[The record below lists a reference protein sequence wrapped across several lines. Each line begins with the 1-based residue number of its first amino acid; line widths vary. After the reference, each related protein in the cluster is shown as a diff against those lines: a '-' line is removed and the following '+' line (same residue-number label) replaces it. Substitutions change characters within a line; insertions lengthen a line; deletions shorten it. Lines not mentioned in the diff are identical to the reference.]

1 MRHNIRPGNR
11 NRPSVRSRFTD
22 VWRPLLGWLL
32 CLIPALAMAQ
42 DEPLRVAFKGELL
55 SLNRAQAISREPLPA
70 DLQAPLGSVWKLFV
84 YAWLVDTGAREP
96 AYECRGQS
104 KEEVYCCTSG
114 GKIER
119 DQALVK
125 SCGLYFEPAR
135 LGIKDADWRVY
146 WQARQA
152 PEWLLDLPSLQPA
165 TRVSVA
171 ALLKVLAVMPAQ
183 DQARRVLLDVVLNA
197 ADGNVAGEL
206 GSRLRVK
213 TWSWLG
219 DQDAASRQGG
229 FAGWTADAEPIWA
242 GGRGTS
248 QRVLRDYAPA
258 LASVIPVEWPA
269 DADRCVE
276 VGLFSR
282 YPLRRVLSGESV
294 VAAGVLRGA
303 YRVEFMNGNALDIH
317 SDGELFL
324 LNDTLVARVD
334 REEYVARVLQR
345 EASAEPVEAA
355 KALAVAIRTYLLQNA
370 TRHGDCLSI
379 DDSSSRQRVAP
390 RPASAE
396 SRNIA
401 AWTSDLVLA
410 GSTVTYHSDQPGPD
424 KLSWQQ
430 AVEQASAGQR
440 YDAILLHAY
449 PRASLSRWD
458 NPVASCEAL
467 PAAQDWLKTQRRT
480 WRPRLESETGYN
492 EVSSFAVCRLAFGRP
507 YVDRERQRIYVR
519 GVLSLQDRLDL
530 THEYLH
536 LAFEAHPNGQDETY
550 IEGLAR
556 HLLLE

>member
-1 MRHNIRPGNR
+1 M
-11 NRPSVRSRFTD
+11 S
-22 VWRPLLGWLL
+22 RPLLWLL
-32 CLIPALAMAQ
+32 MCVMPALATAQ
-42 DEPLRVAFKGELL
+42 DEPLRMAYKGELL
-55 SLNRAQAISREPLPA
+55 SLNQTQLIAREPLPSSL
-70 DLQAPLGSVWKLFV
+70 DTPLGSLWKLFV

-104 KEEVYCCTSG
+104 KEEVYCCSAG
-114 GKIER
+114 GRIER

-135 LGIKDADWRVY
+135 LGIAAADWRTY
-146 WQARQA
+146 WQAQQA
-152 PEWLLDLPSLQPA
+152 PSWLLDLPSVQPA
-165 TRVSVA
+165 QRVSVVE
-171 ALLKVLAVMPAQ
+171 LLKVLASLPAQ

-197 ADGNVAGEL
+197 ADGNVVGEL
-206 GSRLRVK
+206 GGRLRVK

-219 DQDAASRQGG
+219 DQDPQSRQGG
-229 FAGWTADAEPIWA
+229 FAGWTADGSPVWA

-248 QRVLRDYAPA
+248 QMVLRHYGQA
-258 LASVIPVEWPA
+258 LATVLPAAWPA
-269 DADRCVE
+269 EAGRCVE

-282 YPLRRVLSGESV
+282 YPVTRVLTGERVVTSGSLQ
-294 VAAGVLRGA
+294 GD
-303 YRVEFMNGNALDIH
+303 YRVEFANGNALDIH

-324 LNDTLVARVD
+324 LNDKLVARLD
-334 REEYVARVLQR
+334 REEYVARVLER
-345 EASAEPVEAA
+345 EAKPEPAEAA

-370 TRHGDCLSI
+370 TRNGDCLNI
-379 DDSSSRQRVAP
+379 DDSSNRQRVAP

-401 AWTSDLVLA
+401 AWTADLVLA

-424 KLSWQQ
+424 KLAWQQ

-440 YDAILLHAY
+440 FDAILLHAY

-467 PAAQDWLKTQRRT
+467 PAAQDWLQKQRRG
-480 WRPRLESETGYN
+480 WRPKLESETGYN
-492 EVSSFAVCRLAFGRP
+492 EVSTFAVCKLAFGRP
-507 YVDRERQRIYVR
+507 FVDRERQRIYVR
-519 GVLSLQDRLDL
+519 GVLTLQDRLDL

-550 IEGLAR
+550 VEGLAR

>member
-1 MRHNIRPGNR
+1 MN
-11 NRPSVRSRFTD
+11 
-22 VWRPLLGWLL
+22 RPLLWLL
-32 CLIPALAMAQ
+32 MCVMPALATAQ
-42 DEPLRVAFKGELL
+42 DEPLRLAYKGELL
-55 SLNRAQAISREPLPA
+55 ALNQTQLIAREPLPPTL
-70 DLQAPLGSVWKLFV
+70 DTPLGSLWKLFV

-104 KEEVYCCTSG
+104 KDEVYCCSAG
-114 GKIER
+114 GRIER

-135 LGIKDADWRVY
+135 LGIAAADWRTY

-152 PEWLLDLPSLQPA
+152 PSWLLDLPGVQPA

-171 ALLKVLAVMPAQ
+171 DLLKVLSLLPAQ
-183 DQARRVLLDVVLNA
+183 EQMRRVLLDVVLNA
-197 ADGNVAGEL
+197 ADGNVVGEL
-206 GSRLRVK
+206 GGRLRVK

-219 DQDAASRQGG
+219 DQDPQSRQGG
-229 FAGWTADAEPIWA
+229 FAGWTADGSPIWA

-248 QRVLRDYAPA
+248 QMVLRHHGQA
-258 LASVIPVEWPA
+258 LATVLPASWPA
-269 DADRCVE
+269 EAGRCVE

-282 YPLRRVLSGESV
+282 YPLSRVLSGER
-294 VAAGVLRGA
+294 VAGSGPLQGN
-303 YRVEFMNGNALDIH
+303 YRVEFANGNALDIH
-317 SDGELFL
+317 SGGELFL
-324 LNDTLVARVD
+324 LNDKLVARLD
-334 REEYVARVLQR
+334 REEYVARVLER
-345 EASAEPVEAA
+345 EAKPEPAEAA

-370 TRHGDCLSI
+370 TRNGDCLSI
-379 DDSSSRQRVAP
+379 DDSSNRQRVAP

-401 AWTSDLVLA
+401 AWTADLVLA

-424 KLSWQQ
+424 RLAWQQ
-430 AVEQASAGQR
+430 AVEQANAGQR
-440 YDAILLHAY
+440 FDAILLHAY

-467 PAAQDWLKTQRRT
+467 PAAQDWLQKQRRG
-480 WRPRLESETGYN
+480 WRPTLESETGYN
-492 EVSSFAVCRLAFGRP
+492 EVSTFAVCKLAFGRP
-507 YVDRERQRIYVR
+507 FVDRERQRIYVR
-519 GVLSLQDRLDL
+519 GVLTLQDRLDL

-536 LAFEAHPNGQDETY
+536 LAFESHPNGQDETY

>member
-1 MRHNIRPGNR
+1 MR
-11 NRPSVRSRFTD
+11 
-22 VWRPLLGWLL
+22 RPLLWLL
-32 CLIPALAMAQ
+32 MGVMPALATAQ
-42 DEPLRVAFKGELL
+42 DEPLRVAYQGELL
-55 SLNRAQAISREPLPA
+55 SLSQTQLIKREPLPA
-70 DLQAPLGSVWKLFV
+70 SLDAPLGSLWKLFV
-84 YAWLVDTGAREP
+84 YAWLVDTGAQEP

-104 KEEVYCCTSG
+104 REEVYCCSAG

-135 LGIKDADWRVY
+135 LGIAATDWRAY

-152 PEWLLDLPSLQPA
+152 PSWLLDLPAVQPA

-171 ALLKVLAVMPAQ
+171 ELLSVLALLPAQ
-183 DQARRVLLDVVLNA
+183 EQMRRVLLDVVLNA
-197 ADGNVAGEL
+197 ADGNVVGEL
-206 GSRLRVK
+206 GGRLRVK

-219 DQDAASRQGG
+219 DQDAQSRQGG
-229 FAGWTADAEPIWA
+229 FAGWSADGAPIWA

-248 QRVLRDYAPA
+248 QMVLRHYAQA
-258 LASVIPVEWPA
+258 LASVLPTAWPA
-269 DADRCVE
+269 DAVRCVQ
-276 VGLFSR
+276 VGLFSKYPVSKVLVGDR
-282 YPLRRVLSGESV
+282 VATSGPLRGD
-294 VAAGVLRGA
+294 
-303 YRVEFMNGNALDIH
+303 YRVEFANGNALDIH

-324 LNDTLVARVD
+324 LNDKLVARLD
-334 REEYVARVLQR
+334 REEYVARVLER
-345 EASAEPVEAA
+345 EAKPQPAEAA

-370 TRHGDCLSI
+370 TRNGDCLSI
-379 DDSSSRQRVAP
+379 DDSSNRQRVAP

-401 AWTSDLVLA
+401 AWTADLVLA

-424 KLSWQQ
+424 KLAWQQ
-430 AVEQASAGQR
+430 AVEQAHAGQR

-467 PAAQDWLKTQRRT
+467 PAAQDWLQKQRRG

-492 EVSSFAVCRLAFGRP
+492 EVSTFAVCKLAFGRP
-507 YVDRERQRIYVR
+507 FVDRERQRIYVR
-519 GVLSLQDRLDL
+519 GVLTLQDRLDL

>member
-1 MRHNIRPGNR
+1 MFRALVCG
-11 NRPSVRSRFTD
+11 
-22 VWRPLLGWLL
+22 LL
-32 CLIPALAMAQ
+32 CLIPALTMAQ
-42 DEPLRVAFKGELL
+42 DEPLRLAFKDELL
-55 SLNRAQAISREPLPA
+55 TLNRTQLLSREPLPEA
-70 DLQAPLGSVWKLFV
+70 LQAPLGSVWKLFV

-104 KEEVYCCTSG
+104 KEEVYCCTAG

-125 SCGLYFEPAR
+125 SCGLYFEPVR
-135 LGIKDADWRVY
+135 LGISATEWQAY

-152 PEWLLDLPSLQPA
+152 PQWLQNLSSLQPA
-165 TRVSVA
+165 TRVPVA
-171 ALLKVLAVMPAQ
+171 ELLRMLATMPAQ
-183 DQARRVLLDVVLNA
+183 DQARRVLLDVVLSA
-197 ADGNVAGEL
+197 ADGNVVGEL

-229 FAGWTADAEPIWA
+229 FAGWTVDGTPIWA

-248 QRVLRDYAPA
+248 QRVLRDYAQA
-258 LASVIPVEWPA
+258 LSTVVPVQWPV
-269 DADRCVE
+269 DAGRCVE
-276 VGLFSR
+276 VSLFSR
-282 YPLRRVLSGESV
+282 YPLKRVLSGGEQVSS
-294 VAAGVLRGA
+294 GPLRGD
-303 YRVEFMNGNALDIH
+303 YRVEFANRNQLDIH
-317 SDGELFL
+317 SDGELYL
-324 LNDTLVARVD
+324 LKDKLVARLD

-345 EASAEPVEAA
+345 EATPEPAEAA

-370 TRHGDCLSI
+370 TRNGDCLSI
-379 DDSSSRQRVAP
+379 DDSSQRQRVAP
-390 RPASAE
+390 RPASVEA
-396 SRNIA
+396 RDVA

-410 GSTVTYHSDQPGPD
+410 GSDVTYHSDQPGPD

-430 AVEQASAGQR
+430 AVEQANAGQR

-449 PRASLSRWD
+449 PRASLSRWG

-467 PAAQDWLKTQRRT
+467 PTAQDWLQKQRRG

-492 EVSSFAVCRLAFGRP
+492 EVSTFAVCRLAFGRP

>member
-1 MRHNIRPGNR
+1 MR
-11 NRPSVRSRFTD
+11 
-22 VWRPLLGWLL
+22 RPLLWLL
-32 CLIPALAMAQ
+32 MGVMPALATAQ
-42 DEPLRVAFKGELL
+42 DEPLRVAYQGDLL
-55 SLNRAQAISREPLPA
+55 SLSQTQLIKREPLPA
-70 DLQAPLGSVWKLFV
+70 SLDAPLGSLWKLFV

-104 KEEVYCCTSG
+104 KEEVYCCSAG

-135 LGIKDADWRVY
+135 LGIAATDWRAY

-152 PEWLLDLPSLQPA
+152 PTWLLDLPAVQPA

-171 ALLKVLAVMPAQ
+171 ELLSVLALLPAQ
-183 DQARRVLLDVVLNA
+183 EQMRRVLLDVVLNA

-206 GSRLRVK
+206 GGRLRVK

-219 DQDAASRQGG
+219 DQDAQSRQGG
-229 FAGWTADAEPIWA
+229 FAGWSADGAPIWA

-248 QRVLRDYAPA
+248 QMVLRHYGQA
-258 LASVIPVEWPA
+258 LASVLPTAWPV
-269 DADRCVE
+269 DAGRCVE
-276 VGLFSR
+276 VRLFSK
-282 YPLRRVLSGESV
+282 YPVSKVLSGDR
-294 VAAGVLRGA
+294 VAPSGPLRGD
-303 YRVEFMNGNALDIH
+303 YRVEFANGNALDIH

-324 LNDTLVARVD
+324 LNDKLVARLD
-334 REEYVARVLQR
+334 REEYVARVLER
-345 EASAEPVEAA
+345 EAKPEPAEAA

-370 TRHGDCLSI
+370 TRNGDCLSI
-379 DDSSSRQRVAP
+379 DDSSNRQRVAP

-401 AWTSDLVLA
+401 AWTADLVLA

-424 KLSWQQ
+424 KLAWQQ
-430 AVEQASAGQR
+430 AVEQANAGQR

-467 PAAQDWLKTQRRT
+467 PAAQDWLQKQRRG

-492 EVSSFAVCRLAFGRP
+492 EVSTFAVCKLAFGRP
-507 YVDRERQRIYVR
+507 FVDRERQRIYVR
-519 GVLSLQDRLDL
+519 GVLTLQDRLDL

>member
-1 MRHNIRPGNR
+1 MN
-11 NRPSVRSRFTD
+11 
-22 VWRPLLGWLL
+22 RPLLWLL
-32 CLIPALAMAQ
+32 MCVMPALATAQ
-42 DEPLRVAFKGELL
+42 DEPLRLAYKGELL
-55 SLNRAQAISREPLPA
+55 SLNQTQLTAREPLPLTL
-70 DLQAPLGSVWKLFV
+70 DTPLGSLWKLFV

-104 KEEVYCCTSG
+104 KEEVYCCSAG
-114 GKIER
+114 GRIER

-135 LGIKDADWRVY
+135 LGITAADWRTY

-152 PEWLLDLPSLQPA
+152 PSWLLDLPTVQPA
-165 TRVSVA
+165 TRVSVTD
-171 ALLKVLAVMPAQ
+171 LLKVLSVLPAQ
-183 DQARRVLLDVVLNA
+183 EQMRRVLLDVVLNA
-197 ADGNVAGEL
+197 ADGNVVGEL
-206 GSRLRVK
+206 GGRLRVK

-219 DQDAASRQGG
+219 DQDPQSRQGG
-229 FAGWTADAEPIWA
+229 FAGWTADGSPIWA
-242 GGRGTS
+242 SGRGTS
-248 QRVLRDYAPA
+248 QMVLRHYGQA
-258 LASVIPVEWPA
+258 LATVLPSSWPA
-269 DADRCVE
+269 EAGRCVE

-282 YPLRRVLSGESV
+282 YPLTRVLAGDRVMSSGPLQ
-294 VAAGVLRGA
+294 GD
-303 YRVEFMNGNALDIH
+303 YRVEFANGNALDIH
-317 SDGELFL
+317 SAGELFL
-324 LNDTLVARVD
+324 LNGKLVARLD
-334 REEYVARVLQR
+334 REEYVARVLER
-345 EASAEPVEAA
+345 EAKPEPAEAA

-370 TRHGDCLSI
+370 TRNGDCLSI
-379 DDSSSRQRVAP
+379 DDSSNRQRVAP

-401 AWTSDLVLA
+401 AWTADLVLA

-424 KLSWQQ
+424 KLAWQQ
-430 AVEQASAGQR
+430 AVEQANAGQR

-467 PAAQDWLKTQRRT
+467 PAAQDWLQKQRRG
-480 WRPRLESETGYN
+480 WRPTLESETGYN
-492 EVSSFAVCRLAFGRP
+492 EVSSFAVCKLAFGRP
-507 YVDRERQRIYVR
+507 FVDRERQRIYVR
-519 GVLSLQDRLDL
+519 GVLTLQDRLDL

>member
-1 MRHNIRPGNR
+1 MR
-11 NRPSVRSRFTD
+11 
-22 VWRPLLGWLL
+22 RPLLWLL
-32 CLIPALAMAQ
+32 MCVMPALATAQ
-42 DEPLRVAFKGELL
+42 DEPLRVAYQGELL
-55 SLNRAQAISREPLPA
+55 SLSQTQLIKREPLPA
-70 DLQAPLGSVWKLFV
+70 SLDAPLGSLWKLFV

-104 KEEVYCCTSG
+104 KEEVYCCAAG
-114 GKIER
+114 GRIER

-135 LGIKDADWRVY
+135 LGIAATDWRAY

-152 PEWLLDLPSLQPA
+152 PSWLLDLPAVQPA

-171 ALLKVLAVMPAQ
+171 ELLSVLALLPAQ
-183 DQARRVLLDVVLNA
+183 DQMRRVLLDVVLNA
-197 ADGNVAGEL
+197 ADGNVVGEL
-206 GSRLRVK
+206 GGRLRVK

-219 DQDAASRQGG
+219 DQDAQSRQGG
-229 FAGWTADAEPIWA
+229 FAGWTTDGAPIWA

-248 QRVLRDYAPA
+248 QMVLRHYGQA
-258 LASVIPVEWPA
+258 LASVLPTTWPA
-269 DADRCVE
+269 DAGRCVE
-276 VGLFSR
+276 VGLFSKYPVSKVLGGDR
-282 YPLRRVLSGESV
+282 VAKSGPLRGD
-294 VAAGVLRGA
+294 
-303 YRVEFMNGNALDIH
+303 YRVEFANGNALDIH

-324 LNDTLVARVD
+324 LNDKLVARLD
-334 REEYVARVLQR
+334 REEYVARVLER
-345 EASAEPVEAA
+345 EAKPQPAEAA

-370 TRHGDCLSI
+370 TRNGDCLSI
-379 DDSSSRQRVAP
+379 DDSSNRQRVAP

-401 AWTSDLVLA
+401 AWTADLVLA

-424 KLSWQQ
+424 KLAWQQ
-430 AVEQASAGQR
+430 AVEQANAGQR

-467 PAAQDWLKTQRRT
+467 PAAQDWLQKQRRG

-492 EVSSFAVCRLAFGRP
+492 EVSTFAVCKLAFGRP
-507 YVDRERQRIYVR
+507 FVDRERQRIYVR
-519 GVLSLQDRLDL
+519 GVLTLQDRLDL

>member
-1 MRHNIRPGNR
+1 M
-11 NRPSVRSRFTD
+11 S
-22 VWRPLLGWLL
+22 RPLLWLL
-32 CLIPALAMAQ
+32 ICMFPALATAQ
-42 DEPLRVAFKGELL
+42 DEPLRLAYKGELL
-55 SLNRAQAISREPLPA
+55 SLSQTQLIAREPLPSSL
-70 DLQAPLGSVWKLFV
+70 DTPLGSLWKLFV
-84 YAWLVDTGAREP
+84 YAWLFDTGAREP

-104 KEEVYCCTSG
+104 KDEVYCCAAG
-114 GKIER
+114 GRIER

-135 LGIKDADWRVY
+135 LGISSADWRTY

-152 PEWLLDLPSLQPA
+152 PSWLLDLPSVQPA
-165 TRVSVA
+165 QRVSVVD
-171 ALLKVLAVMPAQ
+171 LLKVLASLPAQ

-197 ADGNVAGEL
+197 ADGNVVGEL
-206 GSRLRVK
+206 GGRLRVK

-219 DQDAASRQGG
+219 DQDPQSRQGG
-229 FAGWTADAEPIWA
+229 FAGWTADGSPIWA

-248 QRVLRDYAPA
+248 QMVLRHYGQA
-258 LASVIPVEWPA
+258 LATVLPAVWPA
-269 DADRCVE
+269 EAGRCVE

-282 YPLRRVLSGESV
+282 YPVTRVLTGERVVTSGPLQ
-294 VAAGVLRGA
+294 GD
-303 YRVEFMNGNALDIH
+303 YRVEFANGNALDIH

-324 LNDTLVARVD
+324 LNDKLVARLD
-334 REEYVARVLQR
+334 REEYVARVLER
-345 EASAEPVEAA
+345 EAKPEPAEAA

-370 TRHGDCLSI
+370 TRNGDCLSI
-379 DDSSSRQRVAP
+379 DDSSNRQRVAP

-401 AWTSDLVLA
+401 AWTADLVLA

-424 KLSWQQ
+424 KLAWQQ
-430 AVEQASAGQR
+430 AVEQANAGQR

-467 PAAQDWLKTQRRT
+467 PAAQDWLQKQRRG
-480 WRPRLESETGYN
+480 WRPTLESETGYN
-492 EVSSFAVCRLAFGRP
+492 EVSTFAVCKLAFGRP
-507 YVDRERQRIYVR
+507 FVDRERQRIYVR
-519 GVLSLQDRLDL
+519 GVLTLQDRLDL

>member
-1 MRHNIRPGNR
+1 MT
-11 NRPSVRSRFTD
+11 RSL
-22 VWRPLLGWLL
+22 VWMLL
-32 CLIPALAMAQ
+32 CLIPVLATAQ
-42 DEPLRVAFKGELL
+42 DEPLRLGFKGELL
-55 SLNRAQAISREPLPA
+55 SLSRSQLISREPLSSG
-70 DLQAPLGSVWKLFV
+70 LETPLGSVWKLFV
-84 YAWLVDTGAREP
+84 YGWLVDTGAREP

-104 KEEVYCCTSG
+104 KEEIYCCTAG

-125 SCGLYFEPAR
+125 SCGLYFEPVR
-135 LGIKDADWRVY
+135 LGITGVEWRQY

-152 PEWLLDLPSLQPA
+152 PEWLLDLASLQPA
-165 TRVSVA
+165 TRVPVTELLR
-171 ALLKVLAVMPAQ
+171 ALSMMPAQ

-197 ADGNVAGEL
+197 ADGNVVGEL
-206 GSRLRVK
+206 GGRLRVK
-213 TWSWLG
+213 TWSWLD
-219 DQDAASRQGG
+219 DQDPASRQGG
-229 FAGWTADAEPIWA
+229 FAGWLADGTPVWA

-248 QRVLRDYAPA
+248 QMLLRNYGAALSSVL
-258 LASVIPVEWPA
+258 PVEWPA
-269 DADRCVE
+269 DAGRCVE

-282 YPLRRVLSGESV
+282 YPVGRVLTGDRV
-294 VAAGVLRGA
+294 VAPGPLQGD
-303 YRVEFMNGNALDIH
+303 YRVEFANGNQLDIH

-324 LNDTLVARVD
+324 TGDKLVARLD

-345 EASAEPVEAA
+345 EARAEPAEAA

-370 TRHGDCLSI
+370 SRNGDCLSI
-379 DDSSSRQRVAP
+379 DDSSNRQRVAP
-390 RPASAE
+390 RPATAE

-410 GSTVTYHSDQPGPD
+410 GSTVTYHSDQPGPNQ
-424 KLSWQQ
+424 LSWQQ
-430 AVEQASAGQR
+430 AVEQANAGQR

-467 PAAQDWLKTQRRT
+467 PSAQDWLQKQRRG
-480 WRPRLESETGYN
+480 WRQRLERETGYN
-492 EVSSFAVCRLAFGRP
+492 EVSTFAVCRLTFGRP
-507 YVDRERQRIYVR
+507 HVDRERQRIYVR

-536 LAFEAHPNGQDETY
+536 LAFDAHPNGQNEAY

>member
-1 MRHNIRPGNR
+1 M
-11 NRPSVRSRFTD
+11 
-22 VWRPLLGWLL
+22 
-32 CLIPALAMAQ
+32 PALATAQ
-42 DEPLRVAFKGELL
+42 DEPLRVAYKDELL
-55 SLNRAQAISREPLPA
+55 SLRQTQLIKREPLPA
-70 DLQAPLGSVWKLFV
+70 SLDAPLGSLWKLFV

-104 KEEVYCCTSG
+104 REEVYCCSAG

-135 LGIKDADWRVY
+135 LGIAATDWRAY

-152 PEWLLDLPSLQPA
+152 PSWLLDLPAVQPA

-171 ALLKVLAVMPAQ
+171 ELLSVLALLPAQ
-183 DQARRVLLDVVLNA
+183 EQMRRVLLDVVLNA
-197 ADGNVAGEL
+197 ADGNVVGEL
-206 GSRLRVK
+206 GGRLRVK

-219 DQDAASRQGG
+219 DQDAQSRQGG
-229 FAGWTADAEPIWA
+229 FAGWSADGAPIWA

-248 QRVLRDYAPA
+248 QMVLRHYGQA
-258 LASVIPVEWPA
+258 LASVLPTAWPA
-269 DADRCVE
+269 DTGHCVE
-276 VGLFSR
+276 VRLFSK
-282 YPLRRVLSGESV
+282 YPVSKVLSGDR
-294 VAAGVLRGA
+294 VAPSGPLRGD
-303 YRVEFMNGNALDIH
+303 YRVEFANGNALDIH

-324 LNDTLVARVD
+324 LNDKLVARLD
-334 REEYVARVLQR
+334 REEYVARVLER
-345 EASAEPVEAA
+345 EAKPQPAEAA

-370 TRHGDCLSI
+370 TRNGDCLSI
-379 DDSSSRQRVAP
+379 DDSSNRQRVAP

-401 AWTSDLVLA
+401 AWTADLVLA

-424 KLSWQQ
+424 KLAWQQ
-430 AVEQASAGQR
+430 AVEQANAGQR
-440 YDAILLHAY
+440 FDAILLHAY

-467 PAAQDWLKTQRRT
+467 PAAQDWLQKQRRG

-492 EVSSFAVCRLAFGRP
+492 EVSTFAVCKLAFGRP
-507 YVDRERQRIYVR
+507 FVDRERQRIYVR
-519 GVLSLQDRLDL
+519 GVLTLQDRLDL

>member
-1 MRHNIRPGNR
+1 MT
-11 NRPSVRSRFTD
+11 RSL
-22 VWRPLLGWLL
+22 VWMLL
-32 CLIPALAMAQ
+32 CLIPVLATAQ
-42 DEPLRVAFKGELL
+42 DEPLRLGFKGELL
-55 SLNRAQAISREPLPA
+55 SLNRTQLISREPLSSG
-70 DLQAPLGSVWKLFV
+70 LETPLGSVWKLFV
-84 YAWLVDTGAREP
+84 YGWLVDTGAREP

-104 KEEVYCCTSG
+104 KEEVYCCTAG

-125 SCGLYFEPAR
+125 SCGLYFEPGR
-135 LGIKDADWRVY
+135 LGITGVEWRQY

-152 PEWLLDLPSLQPA
+152 PEWLLDLASLQPA
-165 TRVSVA
+165 TRVPVTELLR
-171 ALLKVLAVMPAQ
+171 ALSMMPAQ

-197 ADGNVAGEL
+197 ADGNVVGEL
-206 GSRLRVK
+206 GGRLRVK
-213 TWSWLG
+213 TWSWLD
-219 DQDAASRQGG
+219 DQDPASRQGG
-229 FAGWTADAEPIWA
+229 FAGWLADGTPVWA

-248 QRVLRDYAPA
+248 QMLLRNYGAALSSVL
-258 LASVIPVEWPA
+258 PVEWPA
-269 DADRCVE
+269 DAGRCVE

-282 YPLRRVLSGESV
+282 YPVGRVLAGDRV
-294 VAAGVLRGA
+294 VAPGHLQGD
-303 YRVEFMNGNALDIH
+303 YRVEFANGNQLDIH

-324 LNDTLVARVD
+324 TGDKLVARLD

-345 EASAEPVEAA
+345 EARAEPAEAA

-370 TRHGDCLSI
+370 SRNGDCLSI
-379 DDSSSRQRVAP
+379 DDSSNRQRVAP
-390 RPASAE
+390 RPATAE

-410 GSTVTYHSDQPGPD
+410 GSTVTYHSDQPGPNQ
-424 KLSWQQ
+424 LSWQQ
-430 AVEQASAGQR
+430 AVEQANAGQR

-467 PAAQDWLKTQRRT
+467 PSAQDWLQKQRRG
-480 WRPRLESETGYN
+480 WRQRLERETGYN
-492 EVSSFAVCRLAFGRP
+492 EVSTFAVCRLTFGRP
-507 YVDRERQRIYVR
+507 HVDRERQRIYVR

-536 LAFEAHPNGQDETY
+536 LAFEAHPNGQDEAY

>member
-1 MRHNIRPGNR
+1 MN
-11 NRPSVRSRFTD
+11 
-22 VWRPLLGWLL
+22 RPLLWLL
-32 CLIPALAMAQ
+32 MCVMPALATAQ
-42 DEPLRVAFKGELL
+42 DEPLRLAYKGELL
-55 SLNRAQAISREPLPA
+55 ALNQTQLIAREPLPPTL
-70 DLQAPLGSVWKLFV
+70 DTPLGSLWKLFV

-104 KEEVYCCTSG
+104 KDEVYCCSAG
-114 GKIER
+114 GRIER

-135 LGIKDADWRVY
+135 LGIAAADWRTY

-152 PEWLLDLPSLQPA
+152 PAWLLDLPGVQPA

-171 ALLKVLAVMPAQ
+171 DLLKVLSLLPAQ
-183 DQARRVLLDVVLNA
+183 EQMRRVLLDVVLNA
-197 ADGNVAGEL
+197 ADGNVVGEL
-206 GSRLRVK
+206 GGRLRVK

-219 DQDAASRQGG
+219 DQDPQSRQGG
-229 FAGWTADAEPIWA
+229 FAGWTADGSPIWA

-248 QRVLRDYAPA
+248 QMVLRHYGQA
-258 LASVIPVEWPA
+258 LATLLPASWPA
-269 DADRCVE
+269 EAGRCVE

-282 YPLRRVLSGESV
+282 YPLSRVLSGER
-294 VAAGVLRGA
+294 VAGSGPLQGD
-303 YRVEFMNGNALDIH
+303 YRVEFANGNALDIH
-317 SDGELFL
+317 SAGELFL
-324 LNDTLVARVD
+324 LNDKLVARLD
-334 REEYVARVLQR
+334 REEYVARVLER
-345 EASAEPVEAA
+345 EAKPEPAEAA

-370 TRHGDCLSI
+370 TRNGDCLSI
-379 DDSSSRQRVAP
+379 DDSSNRQRVAP

-401 AWTSDLVLA
+401 AWTADLVLA

-424 KLSWQQ
+424 RLAWQQ
-430 AVEQASAGQR
+430 AVEQANAGQR

-467 PAAQDWLKTQRRT
+467 PAAQDWLQKQRRG
-480 WRPRLESETGYN
+480 WRPTLESETGYN
-492 EVSSFAVCRLAFGRP
+492 EVSTFAVCKLAFGRP
-507 YVDRERQRIYVR
+507 FVDRERQRIYVR
-519 GVLSLQDRLDL
+519 GVLTLQDRLDL

>member
-1 MRHNIRPGNR
+1 MN
-11 NRPSVRSRFTD
+11 
-22 VWRPLLGWLL
+22 RPLLWLL
-32 CLIPALAMAQ
+32 ICVMPALATAQ
-42 DEPLRVAFKGELL
+42 DEPLRVAYKGELL
-55 SLNRAQAISREPLPA
+55 SLSQTQLIKREPLPSSL
-70 DLQAPLGSVWKLFV
+70 DAPLGSLWKLFV

-104 KEEVYCCTSG
+104 KEEVYCCSAG
-114 GKIER
+114 GRIER

-135 LGIKDADWRVY
+135 LGISAAEWRTY

-152 PEWLLDLPSLQPA
+152 PSWLLDLPLVQPA
-165 TRVSVA
+165 QRVSVVE
-171 ALLKVLAVMPAQ
+171 LLKVLASLPAQ

-197 ADGNVAGEL
+197 ADGNVVGEL
-206 GSRLRVK
+206 GGRLRVK

-219 DQDAASRQGG
+219 DQDPQSRQGG
-229 FAGWTADAEPIWA
+229 FAGWTADGAPVWA

-248 QRVLRDYAPA
+248 QMVLRHFGQA
-258 LASVIPVEWPA
+258 LATVLPAAWPA
-269 DADRCVE
+269 DVGRCVE
-276 VGLFSR
+276 VELFSR
-282 YPLRRVLSGESV
+282 YPLTRVLADERVVTSGPLQ
-294 VAAGVLRGA
+294 GD
-303 YRVEFMNGNALDIH
+303 YRVEFANGNALDIH

-324 LNDTLVARVD
+324 LNDKLVARLD
-334 REEYVARVLQR
+334 REEYVARVLER
-345 EASAEPVEAA
+345 EAKPEPAEAA

-370 TRHGDCLSI
+370 TRNGDCLSI
-379 DDSSSRQRVAP
+379 DDSSNRQRVAP
-390 RPASAE
+390 RPASVE

-401 AWTSDLVLA
+401 AWAADLVLA

-424 KLSWQQ
+424 KLAWQQ
-430 AVEQASAGQR
+430 AVEQAKAGQR

-467 PAAQDWLKTQRRT
+467 PAAQDWLQKQRRG
-480 WRPRLESETGYN
+480 WRPTLESETGYN
-492 EVSSFAVCRLAFGRP
+492 EVSTFAVCKLAFGRP
-507 YVDRERQRIYVR
+507 FVDRERQRIYVR
-519 GVLSLQDRLDL
+519 GVLTLQDRLDL

>member
-1 MRHNIRPGNR
+1 MP
-11 NRPSVRSRFTD
+11 
-22 VWRPLLGWLL
+22 WRKLGWLL
-32 CLIPALAMAQ
+32 CLIPALATAQ
-42 DEPLRVAFKGELL
+42 DEPLRLGFKGELL
-55 SLNRAQAISREPLPA
+55 SLSRTQVIAREPLPS
-70 DLQAPLGSVWKLFV
+70 DLQTPLGSLWKLFV
-84 YAWLVDTGAREP
+84 YGWLVETGAHESP
-96 AYECRGQS
+96 YECRGQS
-104 KEEVYCCTSG
+104 KEEVYCCTAG

-135 LGIKDADWRVY
+135 LGIADADWRQY

-152 PEWLLDLPSLQPA
+152 PEWLLNLPSLQPS

-171 ALLKVLAVMPAQ
+171 ELLKVLAVMPAQ

-197 ADGNVAGEL
+197 ADGNVVGEL
-206 GSRLRVK
+206 GGRLRVK

-219 DQDAASRQGG
+219 DQDPSSRQGG
-229 FAGWTADAEPIWA
+229 FAGWLADGTPIWA

-248 QRVLRDYAPA
+248 QMVLRNYGQA
-258 LASVIPVEWPA
+258 LASVLQVEWPA
-269 DADRCVE
+269 DAGRCVE

-282 YPLRRVLSGESV
+282 YPIGRVLSGDRV
-294 VAAGVLRGA
+294 VASGPLQGDF
-303 YRVEFMNGNALDIH
+303 RVEFLNGNQLDIH

-324 LNDTLVARVD
+324 LQDKLVARLD

-345 EASAEPVEAA
+345 EARPEPIEAA
-355 KALAVAIRTYLLQNA
+355 KALAIAIRTYLLQNA
-370 TRHGDCLSI
+370 TRNGDCLSI
-379 DDSSSRQRVAP
+379 DDSSNRQRVAP
-390 RPASAE
+390 RPATTE
-396 SRNIA
+396 SRHIA

-430 AVEQASAGQR
+430 AVEQANAGQR

-467 PAAQDWLKTQRRT
+467 PAAQDWLQTQRRG
-480 WRPRLESETGYN
+480 WRQRLESETGYN
-492 EVSSFAVCRLAFGRP
+492 EISTFAVCRLAFGRP

>member
-1 MRHNIRPGNR
+1 MR
-11 NRPSVRSRFTD
+11 
-22 VWRPLLGWLL
+22 RPLLWLL
-32 CLIPALAMAQ
+32 MCVMPALATAQ
-42 DEPLRVAFKGELL
+42 DEPLRVAYQGELL
-55 SLNRAQAISREPLPA
+55 SLRQTQLIKREPLPA
-70 DLQAPLGSVWKLFV
+70 SLDAPLGSLWKLFV

-104 KEEVYCCTSG
+104 KEEVYCCSAG

-135 LGIKDADWRVY
+135 LGIAATDWRAY

-152 PEWLLDLPSLQPA
+152 PSWLLDLPAVQPA

-171 ALLKVLAVMPAQ
+171 ELLSVLALLPAQ
-183 DQARRVLLDVVLNA
+183 EQMRRVLLDVVLNA
-197 ADGNVAGEL
+197 ADGNVVGEL
-206 GSRLRVK
+206 GGRLRVK

-219 DQDAASRQGG
+219 DQDAQSRQGG
-229 FAGWTADAEPIWA
+229 FAGWSADGAPIWA

-248 QRVLRDYAPA
+248 QMVLRHYGQA
-258 LASVIPVEWPA
+258 LASVLPTAWPV
-269 DADRCVE
+269 DAGRCVE
-276 VGLFSR
+276 VRLFSK
-282 YPLRRVLSGESV
+282 YPVSKVLSGDR
-294 VAAGVLRGA
+294 VAPSGPLRGD
-303 YRVEFMNGNALDIH
+303 YRVEFANGNALDIH

-324 LNDTLVARVD
+324 LNDKLVARLD
-334 REEYVARVLQR
+334 REEYVARVLER
-345 EASAEPVEAA
+345 EAKPQPAEAA

-370 TRHGDCLSI
+370 TRNGDCLSI
-379 DDSSSRQRVAP
+379 DDSSNRQRVAP

-401 AWTSDLVLA
+401 AWTADLVLA

-424 KLSWQQ
+424 KLAWQQ
-430 AVEQASAGQR
+430 AVEQANAGQR
-440 YDAILLHAY
+440 FDAILLHAY

-467 PAAQDWLKTQRRT
+467 PAAQDWLQKQRRG

-492 EVSSFAVCRLAFGRP
+492 EVSTFAVCKLAFGRP
-507 YVDRERQRIYVR
+507 FVDRERQRIYVR
-519 GVLSLQDRLDL
+519 GVLTLQDRLDL

>member
-1 MRHNIRPGNR
+1 M
-11 NRPSVRSRFTD
+11 S
-22 VWRPLLGWLL
+22 RPLLWLL
-32 CLIPALAMAQ
+32 MCVIPALATAQ
-42 DEPLRVAFKGELL
+42 DEPLRVAYQGELL
-55 SLNRAQAISREPLPA
+55 SLNQTQLIAREPLPSSL
-70 DLQAPLGSVWKLFV
+70 DTPLGSLWKLFV

-104 KEEVYCCTSG
+104 KEEVYCCAAG
-114 GKIER
+114 GRIER

-135 LGIKDADWRVY
+135 LGIAAADWRTY

-152 PEWLLDLPSLQPA
+152 PSWLLDLPSVQPA
-165 TRVSVA
+165 QRVSVVE
-171 ALLKVLAVMPAQ
+171 LLKVLATLPAQ

-197 ADGNVAGEL
+197 ADGNVVGEM
-206 GSRLRVK
+206 GGRLRVK

-219 DQDAASRQGG
+219 DQDPQSRQGG
-229 FAGWTADAEPIWA
+229 FAGWTVDGSPVWA

-248 QRVLRDYAPA
+248 QMVLRHYGQA
-258 LASVIPVEWPA
+258 LATALPAAWPA
-269 DADRCVE
+269 EAGRCVE

-282 YPLRRVLSGESV
+282 YPVTRVLTGERVVTSGPLQ
-294 VAAGVLRGA
+294 GD
-303 YRVEFMNGNALDIH
+303 YRVEFANGNALDIH

-324 LNDTLVARVD
+324 LNDKLVARLD
-334 REEYVARVLQR
+334 REEYVARVLER
-345 EASAEPVEAA
+345 EAKPEPAEAA

-370 TRHGDCLSI
+370 TRNGDCLSI
-379 DDSSSRQRVAP
+379 DDSSTRQRVAP
-390 RPASAE
+390 RPASAA
-396 SRNIA
+396 SRDIA
-401 AWTSDLVLA
+401 AWTADLVLA

-424 KLSWQQ
+424 KLAWQQ
-430 AVEQASAGQR
+430 AVEQANAGQR

-467 PAAQDWLKTQRRT
+467 PAAQDWLQKQRRG
-480 WRPRLESETGYN
+480 WRPKLESETGYN
-492 EVSSFAVCRLAFGRP
+492 EVSTFAVCKLAFGRP
-507 YVDRERQRIYVR
+507 FVDRERQRIYVR
-519 GVLSLQDRLDL
+519 GVLTLQDRLDL

>member
-1 MRHNIRPGNR
+1 MTRR
-11 NRPSVRSRFTD
+11 
-22 VWRPLLGWLL
+22 LLWWLL
-32 CLIPALAMAQ
+32 WLIPALATAQ
-42 DEPLRVAFKGELL
+42 DEPLRLGFKGELL
-55 SLNRAQAISREPLPA
+55 SLSRTQVISREPMPA
-70 DLQAPLGSVWKLFV
+70 DLQAPLGSLWKLFV
-84 YAWLVDTGAREP
+84 YGWLVDTGAQEP
-96 AYECRGQS
+96 VYECRGQS
-104 KEEVYCCTSG
+104 KEEVYCCTAG
-114 GKIER
+114 GRIER

-135 LGIKDADWRVY
+135 LGIADADWRTY
-146 WQARQA
+146 WQARKA
-152 PEWLLDLPSLQPA
+152 PQWLLDLPSLQPS
-165 TRVSVA
+165 TRVPVA
-171 ALLKVLAVMPAQ
+171 ELLGMLAVMPAQ
-183 DQARRVLLDVVLNA
+183 EQARRVLLDVVLNA
-197 ADGNVAGEL
+197 ADGNVVGEF
-206 GSRLRVK
+206 GGRLRVK

-219 DQDAASRQGG
+219 DQDPSSRQGG
-229 FAGWTADAEPIWA
+229 FAGWMADGAPIWA

-248 QRVLRDYAPA
+248 QMVLRNYGQA
-258 LASVIPVEWPA
+258 LSSVLPVDWPL
-269 DADRCVE
+269 DAGRCVE

-282 YPLRRVLSGESV
+282 YPIGRVLAGDRVVTSGPLQ
-294 VAAGVLRGA
+294 GDF
-303 YRVEFMNGNALDIH
+303 RVEFVSGNQLDIH

-324 LNDTLVARVD
+324 INDKLVARLD

-345 EASAEPVEAA
+345 EAKSEPAEAA

-370 TRHGDCLSI
+370 TRNGDCLSI

-390 RPASAE
+390 RPATAG

-410 GSTVTYHSDQPGPD
+410 GSAVTYHSDQPGPD

-430 AVEQASAGQR
+430 AVEQANAGQR

-467 PAAQDWLKTQRRT
+467 PAAQDWLQTQRRG
-480 WRPRLESETGYN
+480 WRQRLESETGYN
-492 EVSSFAVCRLAFGRP
+492 EVSTFAVCRLAFGRP
-507 YVDRERQRIYVR
+507 FVDRERQRIYVR
-519 GVLSLQDRLDL
+519 GVQSLQDRLDL

>member
-1 MRHNIRPGNR
+1 MR
-11 NRPSVRSRFTD
+11 
-22 VWRPLLGWLL
+22 RPLLWLL
-32 CLIPALAMAQ
+32 MSVMPALATAQ
-42 DEPLRVAFKGELL
+42 DEPLRVAYQGELL
-55 SLNRAQAISREPLPA
+55 SLSQTQLIKREPLPA
-70 DLQAPLGSVWKLFV
+70 SLDAPLGSLWKLFV

-104 KEEVYCCTSG
+104 REEVYCCSAG

-135 LGIKDADWRVY
+135 LGIAATDWRAY

-152 PEWLLDLPSLQPA
+152 PSWLLDLPAVQPA

-171 ALLKVLAVMPAQ
+171 ELLSVLALLPAQ
-183 DQARRVLLDVVLNA
+183 EQMRRVLLDVVLNA
-197 ADGNVAGEL
+197 ADGNVVGEL
-206 GSRLRVK
+206 GGRLRVK

-219 DQDAASRQGG
+219 DQDAQSRQGG
-229 FAGWTADAEPIWA
+229 FAGWSADGAPIWA

-248 QRVLRDYAPA
+248 QMVLRHYGQA
-258 LASVIPVEWPA
+258 LASVLPAAWPA
-269 DADRCVE
+269 DTGRCVE
-276 VGLFSR
+276 VRLFSK
-282 YPLRRVLSGESV
+282 YPVSKVLSGDR
-294 VAAGVLRGA
+294 AAPSGPLRGD
-303 YRVEFMNGNALDIH
+303 YRVEFANGNALDIH

-324 LNDTLVARVD
+324 LNDKLVARLD
-334 REEYVARVLQR
+334 REEYVARVLER
-345 EASAEPVEAA
+345 EAKPQPAEAA

-370 TRHGDCLSI
+370 TRNGDCLSI
-379 DDSSSRQRVAP
+379 DDSSNRQRVAP

-401 AWTSDLVLA
+401 AWTADLVLA

-424 KLSWQQ
+424 KLAWQQ
-430 AVEQASAGQR
+430 AVEQANAGQR

-467 PAAQDWLKTQRRT
+467 PAAQDWLQKQRRG

-492 EVSSFAVCRLAFGRP
+492 EVSTFAVCKLAFGRP
-507 YVDRERQRIYVR
+507 FVDRERQRIYVR
-519 GVLSLQDRLDL
+519 GVLTLQDRLDL

>member
-1 MRHNIRPGNR
+1 MR
-11 NRPSVRSRFTD
+11 
-22 VWRPLLGWLL
+22 RPLLWLL
-32 CLIPALAMAQ
+32 MWMMPALATAQ
-42 DEPLRVAFKGELL
+42 DEPLRVAYQGELL
-55 SLNRAQAISREPLPA
+55 SLSQTQLIKREPLPSTL
-70 DLQAPLGSVWKLFV
+70 DTPLGSLWKLFV

-104 KEEVYCCTSG
+104 KEEVYCCSAG

-135 LGIKDADWRVY
+135 LGIAATDWRAY

-152 PEWLLDLPSLQPA
+152 PLWLLDLPAVQPA

-171 ALLKVLAVMPAQ
+171 ELLSVLALLPAQ
-183 DQARRVLLDVVLNA
+183 DQTRRVLLDVVLNA
-197 ADGNVAGEL
+197 ADGNVVGEL
-206 GSRLRVK
+206 GGRLRVK

-219 DQDAASRQGG
+219 DQDALSRQGG
-229 FAGWTADAEPIWA
+229 FAGWTADGAPIWA

-248 QRVLRDYAPA
+248 QMVLRHYGQA
-258 LASVIPVEWPA
+258 LASVLPTAWPL
-269 DADRCVE
+269 DAGRCVE
-276 VGLFSR
+276 VRLFSK
-282 YPLRRVLSGESV
+282 YPVSKVLSGDR
-294 VAAGVLRGA
+294 VATSGPMRGD
-303 YRVEFMNGNALDIH
+303 YRVKFANGNALDIH

-324 LNDTLVARVD
+324 LNDKLVARLD
-334 REEYVARVLQR
+334 REEYVARVLER
-345 EASAEPVEAA
+345 EARPEPAEAA

-370 TRHGDCLSI
+370 TRNGDCLSI
-379 DDSSSRQRVAP
+379 DDSSNRQRVAP

-401 AWTSDLVLA
+401 AWTADLVLA

-424 KLSWQQ
+424 KLAWQQ
-430 AVEQASAGQR
+430 TVEQANAGQR

-467 PAAQDWLKTQRRT
+467 PAAQDWLQKQRRG

-492 EVSSFAVCRLAFGRP
+492 EVSTFAVCKLAFGRP
-507 YVDRERQRIYVR
+507 FVDRERQRIYVR

>member
-1 MRHNIRPGNR
+1 MN
-11 NRPSVRSRFTD
+11 
-22 VWRPLLGWLL
+22 RPLLWLL
-32 CLIPALAMAQ
+32 MCVMPALATAQ
-42 DEPLRVAFKGELL
+42 DEPLRLAYKGELL
-55 SLNRAQAISREPLPA
+55 SLNHTQLTAREPLPLTL
-70 DLQAPLGSVWKLFV
+70 DTPLGSLWKLFV

-104 KEEVYCCTSG
+104 KEEVYCCSAG

-135 LGIKDADWRVY
+135 LGITAADWRTY

-152 PEWLLDLPSLQPA
+152 PSWLLDLPTVQPA
-165 TRVSVA
+165 TRVSVTD
-171 ALLKVLAVMPAQ
+171 LLKVLSVLPAQ
-183 DQARRVLLDVVLNA
+183 EQMRRVLLDVVLNA
-197 ADGNVAGEL
+197 ADGNVVGEL
-206 GSRLRVK
+206 GGRLRVK

-219 DQDAASRQGG
+219 DQDPQSRQGG
-229 FAGWTADAEPIWA
+229 FAGWTADGSPIWA
-242 GGRGTS
+242 SGRGTS
-248 QRVLRDYAPA
+248 QMVLRHYGQA
-258 LASVIPVEWPA
+258 LATVLPSSWPA
-269 DADRCVE
+269 EAGRCVE

-282 YPLRRVLSGESV
+282 YPVSRVLAGDRVVTSGPLQ
-294 VAAGVLRGA
+294 GD
-303 YRVEFMNGNALDIH
+303 YRVEFANGNALDIH
-317 SDGELFL
+317 SAGELFL
-324 LNDTLVARVD
+324 LDDKLVARLD
-334 REEYVARVLQR
+334 REEYVARVLER
-345 EASAEPVEAA
+345 EAKPEPAEAA

-370 TRHGDCLSI
+370 TRNGDCLSI
-379 DDSSSRQRVAP
+379 DDSSNRQRVAP

-401 AWTSDLVLA
+401 AWTADLVLA

-424 KLSWQQ
+424 KLAWQQ
-430 AVEQASAGQR
+430 AVEQANAGQR

-467 PAAQDWLKTQRRT
+467 PAAQDWLQKQRRG
-480 WRPRLESETGYN
+480 WRPTLESETGYN
-492 EVSSFAVCRLAFGRP
+492 EVSSFAVCKLAFGRP
-507 YVDRERQRIYVR
+507 FVDRERQRIYVR
-519 GVLSLQDRLDL
+519 GVLTLQDRLDL

>member
-1 MRHNIRPGNR
+1 M
-11 NRPSVRSRFTD
+11 T
-22 VWRPLLGWLL
+22 RPLVWWLL
-32 CLIPALAMAQ
+32 CLIPALATAQ
-42 DEPLRVAFKGELL
+42 EPPLRLAFKGELL
-55 SLNRAQAISREPLPA
+55 SLSQTQVIAREPLPA
-70 DLQAPLGSVWKLFV
+70 DLQTPLGSVWKLFV
-84 YAWLVDTGAREP
+84 YGWLVDTNAHEP

-104 KEEVYCCTSG
+104 KDEVYCCTAG

-125 SCGLYFEPAR
+125 SCGLYFEPQR
-135 LGIKDADWRVY
+135 LGIAGADWRTY

-152 PEWLLDLPSLQPA
+152 PEWLLDLASLQPS
-165 TRVSVA
+165 TRVSVTE
-171 ALLKVLAVMPAQ
+171 LLRMLAVMPAQ
-183 DQARRVLLDVVLNA
+183 DQARRVLLDVVLSA
-197 ADGNVAGEL
+197 ADGNVVGEL
-206 GSRLRVK
+206 GGRLRVK

-219 DQDAASRQGG
+219 DQDPSSRQGG
-229 FAGWTADAEPIWA
+229 FAGWTADGTPVWA
-242 GGRGTS
+242 GGHGTS
-248 QRVLRDYAPA
+248 QMVLRHYGGA
-258 LASVIPVEWPA
+258 LASVLPVDWPS
-269 DADRCVE
+269 DAGRCVE

-282 YPLRRVLSGESV
+282 YPIGRVLTGDRVVESGPLL
-294 VAAGVLRGA
+294 GD
-303 YRVEFMNGNALDIH
+303 YRVEFTNGNQLDIH

-324 LNDTLVARVD
+324 LKDQLIARLD

-345 EASAEPVEAA
+345 EARPEPAEAA
-355 KALAVAIRTYLLQNA
+355 KALAIAIRTYLLQNA

-390 RPASAE
+390 RPATAE
-396 SRNIA
+396 SRDIA

-430 AVEQASAGQR
+430 AVEQANAGQR

-467 PAAQDWLKTQRRT
+467 PAAQDWLQSQRRG
-480 WRPRLESETGYN
+480 WRPRLESEVGYN
-492 EVSSFAVCRLAFGRP
+492 EVSTFAVCRLAFGRP

>member
-1 MRHNIRPGNR
+1 M
-11 NRPSVRSRFTD
+11 T
-22 VWRPLLGWLL
+22 RPLLWLL
-32 CLIPALAMAQ
+32 IGIMPALATAQ
-42 DEPLRVAFKGELL
+42 DEPLRLAYQGELL
-55 SLNRAQAISREPLPA
+55 SLSQTQLIAREPLPPS
-70 DLQAPLGSVWKLFV
+70 LEAPLGSLWKLFV

-104 KEEVYCCTSG
+104 KEEVYCCTAG

-135 LGIKDADWRVY
+135 LGISAADWRSY

-152 PEWLLDLPSLQPA
+152 PTWLLDLPSVQPA
-165 TRVSVA
+165 QRVSVVE
-171 ALLKVLAVMPAQ
+171 LLTVLASLPAQ

-197 ADGNVAGEL
+197 ADGNVVGEL
-206 GSRLRVK
+206 GGRLRAK

-219 DQDAASRQGG
+219 DHDPQSRQGG
-229 FAGWTADAEPIWA
+229 FAGWTTDGAPVWA

-248 QRVLRDYAPA
+248 QMVLRHYGQA
-258 LASVIPVEWPA
+258 LAMVLPAAWPSEA
-269 DADRCVE
+269 GRCVE
-276 VGLFSR
+276 VGLFSK
-282 YPLRRVLSGESV
+282 YPLARVSTGERTVTSGPLQ
-294 VAAGVLRGA
+294 GD
-303 YRVEFMNGNALDIH
+303 YRVQFANGNALDIH

-324 LNDTLVARVD
+324 LNDKLVARLD
-334 REEYVARVLQR
+334 REEYVARVLER
-345 EASAEPVEAA
+345 EAKAQPAEAA

-379 DDSSSRQRVAP
+379 DDSSNRQRVAP

-401 AWTSDLVLA
+401 AWTADLVLA
-410 GSTVTYHSDQPGPD
+410 GSSVTYHSEQPGPD
-424 KLSWQQ
+424 KLAWQQ
-430 AVEQASAGQR
+430 AVEQANAGQR
-440 YDAILLHAY
+440 YDAILLQAY

-467 PAAQDWLKTQRRT
+467 PAAQDWLQKQRRG
-480 WRPRLESETGYN
+480 WRPKLASETGYN
-492 EVSSFAVCRLAFGRP
+492 DVSTFAVCKLAFGRP
-507 YVDRERQRIYVR
+507 FVDRERQRIYVR
-519 GVLSLQDRLDL
+519 GVLTLQDRLDL

>member
-1 MRHNIRPGNR
+1 MI
-11 NRPSVRSRFTD
+11 
-22 VWRPLLGWLL
+22 RPLLWLFL
-32 CLIPALAMAQ
+32 WLIPALATAQ
-42 DEPLRVAFKGELL
+42 DVPLRLAYKGELL
-55 SLNRAQAISREPLPA
+55 SLSQTQLIAREPLPA
-70 DLQAPLGSVWKLFV
+70 TLDTPLGSLWKLFV
-84 YAWLVDTGAREP
+84 YAWLVDSGAREP

-104 KEEVYCCTSG
+104 KDEVYCCAAG
-114 GKIER
+114 GRIER

-135 LGIKDADWRVY
+135 LGIAAADWRSY

-152 PEWLLDLPSLQPA
+152 PSWLLDLPSVQPA
-165 TRVSVA
+165 TRVSVPGLLRVL
-171 ALLKVLAVMPAQ
+171 ALLPAQ
-183 DQARRVLLDVVLNA
+183 EQMRRVLLDVVLNA
-197 ADGNVAGEL
+197 ADGNVVGEL
-206 GSRLRVK
+206 GGRLRVK

-219 DQDAASRQGG
+219 DQDRHSRQGG
-229 FAGWTADAEPIWA
+229 FAGWTADGTPIWA

-248 QRVLRDYAPA
+248 QMVLRHYGQA
-258 LASVIPVEWPA
+258 LASALPTAWPA
-269 DADRCVE
+269 EAGRCVE

-282 YPLRRVLSGESV
+282 YPLSRVLAGQQVVGSGPLQ
-294 VAAGVLRGA
+294 GD
-303 YRVEFMNGNALDIH
+303 YRVEFANGNALDIH

-324 LNDTLVARVD
+324 LNDKLVARLD
-334 REEYVARVLQR
+334 REEYVARVLER
-345 EASAEPVEAA
+345 EAKPEPAEAA

-370 TRHGDCLSI
+370 TRNGECLSI
-379 DDSSSRQRVAP
+379 DDSSTRQRVAP

-401 AWTSDLVLA
+401 AWTADMVLA

-424 KLSWQQ
+424 KLAWQQ
-430 AVEQASAGQR
+430 AVEQANAGQR

-467 PAAQDWLKTQRRT
+467 PAAQDWLQKQRRG
-480 WRPRLESETGYN
+480 WRPTLESETGYN
-492 EVSSFAVCRLAFGRP
+492 EVSTFAVCKLAFGRP
-507 YVDRERQRIYVR
+507 FVDRERQRIYVR

>member
-1 MRHNIRPGNR
+1 MR
-11 NRPSVRSRFTD
+11 
-22 VWRPLLGWLL
+22 RPLLWLL
-32 CLIPALAMAQ
+32 MSVMPALATAQ
-42 DEPLRVAFKGELL
+42 DEPLRVAYQGELL
-55 SLNRAQAISREPLPA
+55 SLSQTQLIKREPLPA
-70 DLQAPLGSVWKLFV
+70 SLDAPLGSLWKLFV
-84 YAWLVDTGAREP
+84 YAWLVDTGAQEP

-104 KEEVYCCTSG
+104 KEEVYCCSAG
-114 GKIER
+114 GRIER

-125 SCGLYFEPAR
+125 SCGLYFDPAR
-135 LGIKDADWRVY
+135 LGIAAKDWRAY

-152 PEWLLDLPSLQPA
+152 PSWLLDLPAVQPA

-171 ALLKVLAVMPAQ
+171 ELLSVLALLPAQ
-183 DQARRVLLDVVLNA
+183 DQTRRVLLDVVLNA
-197 ADGNVAGEL
+197 ADGNVVGEL
-206 GSRLRVK
+206 GGRLRVK

-219 DQDAASRQGG
+219 DQDAQSRQGG
-229 FAGWTADAEPIWA
+229 FAGWSADGTPIWA

-248 QRVLRDYAPA
+248 QMVLRHYAQA
-258 LASVIPVEWPA
+258 LASVLPTAWPA
-269 DADRCVE
+269 DAGRCVE
-276 VGLFSR
+276 VGLFSKYPVSKVLAGDR
-282 YPLRRVLSGESV
+282 VATSGPLRGD
-294 VAAGVLRGA
+294 
-303 YRVEFMNGNALDIH
+303 YHVEFANGNALDIH

-324 LNDTLVARVD
+324 LNDKLVARLD
-334 REEYVARVLQR
+334 REEYVARVLER
-345 EASAEPVEAA
+345 EAKPEPAEAA

-370 TRHGDCLSI
+370 TRNGDCLSI
-379 DDSSSRQRVAP
+379 DDSSNRQRVAP

-401 AWTSDLVLA
+401 AWTADLVMA

-424 KLSWQQ
+424 KLAWQQ
-430 AVEQASAGQR
+430 AVEQANAGQR

-467 PAAQDWLKTQRRT
+467 PAAQDWLQKQRRG

-492 EVSSFAVCRLAFGRP
+492 EVSTFAVCKLAFGRP
-507 YVDRERQRIYVR
+507 FVDRERQRIYVR
-519 GVLSLQDRLDL
+519 GVLTLQDRLDL

>member
-1 MRHNIRPGNR
+1 MI
-11 NRPSVRSRFTD
+11 
-22 VWRPLLGWLL
+22 RPLLWLFL
-32 CLIPALAMAQ
+32 WLIPALATAQ
-42 DEPLRVAFKGELL
+42 DVPLRLAYKGELL
-55 SLNRAQAISREPLPA
+55 SLSQTQLIAREPLPA
-70 DLQAPLGSVWKLFV
+70 TLDTPLGSLWKLFV
-84 YAWLVDTGAREP
+84 YAWLVDSGAREP

-104 KEEVYCCTSG
+104 KEEVYCCAAG
-114 GKIER
+114 GRIER

-135 LGIKDADWRVY
+135 LGIAAADWRSY

-152 PEWLLDLPSLQPA
+152 PSWLLDLPSVQPA
-165 TRVSVA
+165 TRVSVPELLRVL
-171 ALLKVLAVMPAQ
+171 ALLPAQ
-183 DQARRVLLDVVLNA
+183 EQMRRVLLDVVLNA
-197 ADGNVAGEL
+197 ADGNVVGEL
-206 GSRLRVK
+206 GGRLRVK

-219 DQDAASRQGG
+219 DQDRHSRQGG
-229 FAGWTADAEPIWA
+229 FAGWTADGTPIWA

-248 QRVLRDYAPA
+248 QMVLRHYGQA
-258 LASVIPVEWPA
+258 LASALPTAWPA
-269 DADRCVE
+269 EAGRCVE

-282 YPLRRVLSGESV
+282 YPLSRVLAGQQVVGSGPLQ
-294 VAAGVLRGA
+294 GD
-303 YRVEFMNGNALDIH
+303 YRVEFANGNALDIH

-324 LNDTLVARVD
+324 LNDKLVARLD

-345 EASAEPVEAA
+345 EAKPEPAEAA

-370 TRHGDCLSI
+370 TRNGECLSI

-396 SRNIA
+396 SRNIV
-401 AWTSDLVLA
+401 AWTADLVLA

-424 KLSWQQ
+424 RLAWQR

-467 PAAQDWLKTQRRT
+467 PGAQDWLQKQRRG
-480 WRPRLESETGYN
+480 WRPTLESETGYN
-492 EVSSFAVCRLAFGRP
+492 EVSTFAVCKLAFGRP
-507 YVDRERQRIYVR
+507 FVDRERQRIYVR

>member
-1 MRHNIRPGNR
+1 M
-11 NRPSVRSRFTD
+11 T
-22 VWRPLLGWLL
+22 RPLVWLL
-32 CLIPALAMAQ
+32 MCVIPALATAQ
-42 DEPLRVAFKGELL
+42 DEPLRVAYEGELL
-55 SLNRAQAISREPLPA
+55 SLNTTQLIAREPLSSSL
-70 DLQAPLGSVWKLFV
+70 DTPLGSLWKLFV
-84 YAWLVDTGAREP
+84 YAWLVDTGAHEP

-104 KEEVYCCTSG
+104 KEEVYCCTAG

-135 LGIKDADWRVY
+135 LGITADDWRTY

-152 PEWLLDLPSLQPA
+152 PSWLLDLPSVQPA

-171 ALLKVLAVMPAQ
+171 DLLKVLSLLPAQ
-183 DQARRVLLDVVLNA
+183 NQMRRVLLDVVLNA
-197 ADGNVAGEL
+197 ADGNVVGEL
-206 GSRLRVK
+206 GGRLRVK

-219 DQDAASRQGG
+219 DQDPQSRQGG
-229 FAGWTADAEPIWA
+229 FAGWTADGSPIWA
-242 GGRGTS
+242 GGWGTS
-248 QRVLRDYAPA
+248 QRVLRRYGSA
-258 LASVIPVEWPA
+258 LATVLPASWPA
-269 DADRCVE
+269 DAGRCVE

-282 YPLRRVLSGESV
+282 YPVSRVLSGERV
-294 VAAGVLRGA
+294 VGSGPLQGD
-303 YRVEFMNGNALDIH
+303 YRVEFANGNALDIY

-324 LNDTLVARVD
+324 LNDKLVARLD
-334 REEYVARVLQR
+334 REEYVARVLER
-345 EASAEPVEAA
+345 EARPEPAEAA

-370 TRHGDCLSI
+370 TRNGDCLSI
-379 DDSSSRQRVAP
+379 DDSSTRQRVAP

-401 AWTSDLVLA
+401 AWTADLVLA

-424 KLSWQQ
+424 KLAWQQ
-430 AVEQASAGQR
+430 AVEQANAGQR

-467 PAAQDWLKTQRRT
+467 PAAQDWLQKQRRG
-480 WRPRLESETGYN
+480 WRPRLESETGYS
-492 EVSSFAVCRLAFGRP
+492 EVSTFAVCKLAFGRP
-507 YVDRERQRIYVR
+507 FVDRERQRIYVR

>member
-1 MRHNIRPGNR
+1 MR
-11 NRPSVRSRFTD
+11 
-22 VWRPLLGWLL
+22 RPLLWLL
-32 CLIPALAMAQ
+32 MGVMPALATAQ
-42 DEPLRVAFKGELL
+42 DEPLRVAYQGELL
-55 SLNRAQAISREPLPA
+55 SLSQTQLIKREPLPA
-70 DLQAPLGSVWKLFV
+70 SLDAPLGSLWKLFV

-104 KEEVYCCTSG
+104 REEVYCCSAG

-135 LGIKDADWRVY
+135 LGIAATDWRAY

-152 PEWLLDLPSLQPA
+152 PSWLLDLPAVQPA

-171 ALLKVLAVMPAQ
+171 ELLSVLALLPAQ
-183 DQARRVLLDVVLNA
+183 EQMRRVLLDVVLNA

-206 GSRLRVK
+206 GGRLRVK

-219 DQDAASRQGG
+219 DQDAQSRQGG
-229 FAGWTADAEPIWA
+229 FAGWSADGAPIWA

-248 QRVLRDYAPA
+248 QMVLRHYGQA
-258 LASVIPVEWPA
+258 LASVLPTAWPV
-269 DADRCVE
+269 DAGRCVE
-276 VGLFSR
+276 VRLFSK
-282 YPLRRVLSGESV
+282 YPVSKVLSGDR
-294 VAAGVLRGA
+294 VAPYGPLRGD
-303 YRVEFMNGNALDIH
+303 YRVEFANGNALDIH

-324 LNDTLVARVD
+324 LNDKLVARLD
-334 REEYVARVLQR
+334 REEYVARVLER
-345 EASAEPVEAA
+345 EAKPEPAEAA

-370 TRHGDCLSI
+370 TRNGDCLSI
-379 DDSSSRQRVAP
+379 DDSSNRQRVAP

-401 AWTSDLVLA
+401 AWTADLVLA

-424 KLSWQQ
+424 KLAWQQ
-430 AVEQASAGQR
+430 AVEQANAGQR

-449 PRASLSRWD
+449 PRASLTRWD

-467 PAAQDWLKTQRRT
+467 PAAQDWLQKQRRG

-492 EVSSFAVCRLAFGRP
+492 EVSTFAVCKLAFGRP
-507 YVDRERQRIYVR
+507 FVDRERQRIYVR
-519 GVLSLQDRLDL
+519 GVLTLQDRLDL

>member
-1 MRHNIRPGNR
+1 MN
-11 NRPSVRSRFTD
+11 
-22 VWRPLLGWLL
+22 RPLLWLL
-32 CLIPALAMAQ
+32 MCVIPALATAQ
-42 DEPLRVAFKGELL
+42 DEPLRVAYKGELL
-55 SLNRAQAISREPLPA
+55 SLNTTQLTAREPLPSSL
-70 DLQAPLGSVWKLFV
+70 DTPLGSLWKMFV

-104 KEEVYCCTSG
+104 KEEVYCCSAG
-114 GKIER
+114 GKVER
-119 DQALVK
+119 DQALAK

-135 LGIKDADWRVY
+135 LGITAGDWKTY

-152 PEWLLDLPSLQPA
+152 PSWLLDLPSVQPA

-171 ALLKVLAVMPAQ
+171 DLLKVLSLLPAQ
-183 DQARRVLLDVVLNA
+183 DQLRRVLLDVVLNA
-197 ADGNVAGEL
+197 ADGNVVGEL
-206 GSRLRVK
+206 GGRLRVK

-219 DQDAASRQGG
+219 DQDSKSRQGG
-229 FAGWTADAEPIWA
+229 FAGWTADGSPIWA

-248 QRVLRDYAPA
+248 QMVLRHYGPA
-258 LASVIPVEWPA
+258 LATVLPSSWPA
-269 DADRCVE
+269 EAGRCVE

-282 YPLRRVLSGESV
+282 YPVTRVLAGDRVAGSGPLQ
-294 VAAGVLRGA
+294 GD
-303 YRVEFMNGNALDIH
+303 YRVEFANGNALDIH

-324 LNDTLVARVD
+324 LNDKLVARLD
-334 REEYVARVLQR
+334 REEYVARVLER
-345 EASAEPVEAA
+345 EAKPEPAEAA

-370 TRHGDCLSI
+370 TRNGECLSI
-379 DDSSSRQRVAP
+379 DDSSTRQRVAP
-390 RPASAE
+390 RPASVE

-401 AWTSDLVLA
+401 AWTADLVLA

-424 KLSWQQ
+424 KLAWQQ
-430 AVEQASAGQR
+430 AVEQANAGQR

-467 PAAQDWLKTQRRT
+467 PAALDWLQKQRRG
-480 WRPRLESETGYN
+480 WRPKLESETGYN
-492 EVSSFAVCRLAFGRP
+492 EVSTFAVCKLAFGRP
-507 YVDRERQRIYVR
+507 FVDRERKRIYVR